1 MSPEDVA
8 APALHVLVVNQH
20 GDNTGDE
27 AALRAMLDGL
37 ATRLGPVRFTVLH
50 QFREPSSCI
59 DVAHDVTWRSLV
71 LPPADAAALALHL
84 LVGPDA
90 AIGRRW
96 LGSRA
101 AEVVDA
107 YDTADLV
114 VSAPG
119 GPYFGDVYRRHEPV
133 HWAYVWMARR
143 HRRPIGLYATS
154 AGPFRT
160 RLLNPFRRATYRCFG
175 RLVLRE
181 DVSARH
187 VRELMRGRV
196 ELEVTADSAL
206 QERVP
211 PQDVERWSTVALP
224 PDAVVLAVSAIDAAY
239 AGDPDPSARRRN
251 YDRSI
256 VAAITSV
263 AAGTDRPVHVVFVPQ
278 LQSEAHDD
286 SPYLRGL
293 ASALPAEIGREVVGG
308 RRSSVDQRGIFARAD
323 MVIAGR
329 YHPAVFAVSAEVP
342 VLTVPYEHKAAGLM
356 DAAGLSEFCVPL
368 DEVSPER
375 LSAVAADLWQRRDE
389 VRGRLAQNEP
399 TLRGRSMRTTELM
412 AELVDPAGV
421 RRRPPVEGQDP
432 ANDA

>member
-1 MSPEDVA
+1 VSADDVVA
-8 APALHVLVVNQH
+8 RTLHVLVVNQH

-27 AALRAMLDGL
+27 AALRAMLDGM
-37 ATRLGPVRFTVLH
+37 AARLGPVRFTVLH
-50 QFREPSSCI
+50 QFREPSSCV
-59 DVAHDVTWRSLV
+59 DVAHDVTWLSLV
-71 LPPADAAALALHL
+71 LPPAESAALALHL

-101 AEVVDA
+101 AEVVAA

-133 HWAYVWMARR
+133 HWAYVWLARR

-160 RLLNPFRRATYRCFG
+160 RVFNPFRRATYRCFD

-181 DVSARH
+181 DVSAQH
-187 VRELMRGRV
+187 VRELMRGKV
-196 ELEVTADSAL
+196 ALEVTADSAL

-211 PQDVERWSTVALP
+211 PQQVQHWSTADVPA
-224 PDAVVLAVSAIDAAY
+224 DAVVVAVSAIDAAY
-239 AGDPDPSARRRN
+239 AGDSDPSARRDN

-256 VAAITSV
+256 VAAL
-263 AAGTDRPVHVVFVPQ
+263 AALAACTDRPVHVVFVPQ

-286 SPYLRGL
+286 APYLRRL
-293 ASALPAEIGREVVGG
+293 ASALPAEVGREVVGG
-308 RRSSVDQRGIFARAD
+308 RRSSVEQRGIFARAEL
-323 MVIAGR
+323 VIAGR

-356 DAAGLSEFCVPL
+356 DAAGLSEFCIPL
-368 DEVSPER
+368 DEVSPGR
-375 LSAVAADLWQRRDE
+375 LSAVAADLWHRREE
-389 VRGRLAQNEP
+389 VRGRLAHSEP
-399 TLRGRSMRTTELM
+399 ELRRRAARTTELM
-412 AELVDPAGV
+412 AELVDPSGE
-421 RRRPPVEGQDP
+421 RRRAPVEGQDP